1 MGRYIVRG
9 AAPLTA
15 LLVVLTVLVLPL
27 VAMAQRPV
35 QVRRIAFLGF
45 GSPPSAAEP
54 RPVVEEFRH
63 ALRERGWIEG
73 DNLAIEW
80 RWTAGGLDQFATLVA
95 EVLRLQVEVIVV
107 PYATAAG
114 IAKQATST
122 IPIVVLGGGLAES
135 GLVAS
140 LARPGGNVTGVSSL
154 NPEIVTK
161 RLELLKQAVPG
172 LTRVA
177 VLRGPARQTFELQA
191 MEGAAPSLGV
201 ELHLFEVPEPP
212 AFDSAFAAMTNAQ
225 VQALFVLGDPTYA
238 RYSQR
243 IADFAAQQHLPSI
256 CVGRAYVEA
265 GCLMSYGASEQGRGQ
280 QIAAYVDKILH
291 GTKPADLPVE
301 QPMKFALVINLKT
314 AQALG
319 ITIPPM
325 LLFQADEVLK

>member
-1 MGRYIVRG
+1 MGVLKRVPVLGKDLLEDTPVPRGCCSHQVAPSWGDKIVAVKRFYHG
-9 AAPLTA
+9 
-15 LLVVLTVLVLPL
+15 LP
-27 VAMAQRPV
+27 ASSTPHRPV
-35 QVRRIAFLGF
+35 HGHPH
-45 GSPPSAAEP
+45 PP
-54 RPVVEEFRH
+54 
-63 ALRERGWIEG
+63 L
-73 DNLAIEW
+73 
-80 RWTAGGLDQFATLVA
+80 
-95 EVLRLQVEVIVV
+95 
-107 PYATAAG
+107 
-114 IAKQATST
+114 
-122 IPIVVLGGGLAES
+122 
-135 GLVAS
+135 
-140 LARPGGNVTGVSSL
+140 SSL
-154 NPEIVTK
+154 INGCFRDRENEFSYTI
-161 RLELLKQAVPG
+161 KQAVPG